1 MAVRSARRRR
11 PTIHDFVG
19 PDAWVVALESFRPE
33 MVSSLIERGAYYRLS
48 DSLVRQYP
56 MYFAILVPVEQF
68 LGVIE
73 R

>member
-1 MAVRSARRRR
+1 MRV
-11 PTIHDFVG
+11 I
-19 PDAWVVALESFRPE
+19 ALESFRLE

-48 DSLVRQYP
+48 DPLVRQYP